1 MYTTNTHVLMLIMR
15 ERQERAIED
24 ARRDRLRRHVRS
36 GRRGP

>member
-1 MYTTNTHVLMLIMR
+1 MYTNAYVLAIIGR

-24 ARRDRLRRHVRS
+24 ARQNRLRRHLRG